1 MNKEYIDKHEAYL
14 LLKHKAETYML
25 PATKEAYEKA
35 AILIGSI
42 KVCDVQPVKQD
53 TELSIILQDYGI
65 KDTDTL
71 RYILD
76 QYQKIIVD
84 ITGGQMSYLT
94 YPAETVIACAD
105 DNYRKCYE
113 ESMKHGR
120 WVNLTPMGQ
129 RAKQRMTWH
138 GCVAWMCSE
147 CHGGTRFISEDLP
160 YELCPHCGAIMTF
173 GGGEEEQCAHAEY
186 MEQTAKELASEDGD
200 SDDKP

>member
-1 MNKEYIDKHEAYL
+1 MDEYISREEVLSRIYATHSTGGFANEEAYL
-14 LLKHKAETYML
+14 WLHDSITNL
-25 PATKEAYEKA
+25 PSA
-35 AILIGSI
+35 
-42 KVCDVQPVKQD
+42 DVQPVKQD

-94 YPAETVIACAD
+94 YSAETVIACAD

-120 WVNLTPMGQ
+120 WIDFPECLEYEGALDEEYFV
-129 RAKQRMTWH
+129 
-138 GCVAWMCSE
+138 CSE
-147 CHGGTRFISEDLP
+147 CHHVWNTIDNCAETFR
-160 YELCPHCGAIMTF
+160 YCPNCGS
-173 GGGEEEQCAHAEY
+173 
-186 MEQTAKELASEDGD
+186 KNEDGD
-200 SDDKP
+200 SDD